1 MDNITRDDQIIYT
14 ELLNI
19 LRVLDFKYIIK
30 IPTQIIEFLMN
41 NSLKDE
47 NEKFLGYDELG
58 NLKCTEKTKILL
70 NYFFHEYWIN
80 ENKKENIKSDFNNNL
95 FPKKDNL
102 ERRIELNQKSNLIIK
117 ENKENLITNI
127 INKIKQIIKLINNKF
142 NRLF

>member
-19 LRVLDFKYIIK
+19 LRVLDIKYIKK

-70 NYFFHEYWIN
+70 SYFYHEYWIN
-80 ENKKENIKSDFNNNL
+80 ENEKENIKSNLNNNL
-95 FPKKDNL
+95 FSKKENL
-102 ERRIELNQKSNLIIK
+102 ERHIELNKNSNLIIK
-117 ENKENLITNI
+117 ENKEIFITSI
-127 INKIKQIIKLINNKF
+127 INKIKQIIKLINDRF
-142 NRLF
+142 NRFF